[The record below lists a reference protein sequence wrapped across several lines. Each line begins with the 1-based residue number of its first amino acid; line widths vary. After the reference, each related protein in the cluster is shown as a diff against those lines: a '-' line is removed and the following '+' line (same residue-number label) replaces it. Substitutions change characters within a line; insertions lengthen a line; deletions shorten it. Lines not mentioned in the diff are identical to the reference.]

1 MKKHRYAIHLRFLG
15 FRYHGW
21 QKQTDYKTVQSMLD
35 KTLCF
40 ILDHDRF
47 KTLGASRTDA
57 MVSANHHVSQLF
69 SEEEV
74 CEKKLLKDLNDN
86 LPPDMEALRVDKVGK
101 EFLIINGS
109 KMKEYLYFFAFGE
122 KMHPFCAPYMANFH
136 EDLNIDL
143 MKECAKL
150 FEGEHNFRQYC
161 YRAKEGKQFVRTIEV
176 SEIVENDMLTG
187 TFFPKNNFVY
197 RVKGAGFLHHQV
209 RLMIGTLIRL
219 GLGEITKEDIIE
231 SLKGKNEKPIGI
243 IAPSSGLMLY
253 KTDFENLDPIELS

>member
-1 MKKHRYAIHLRFLG
+1 MRKFRYAIHLRFLG

-21 QKQTDYKTVQSMLD
+21 QRQPHHKTVQAMLE
-35 KTLCF
+35 KTLSF
-40 ILDHDRF
+40 IFEHDKF

-57 MVSANHHVSQLF
+57 MVSANHHVSELF
-69 SEEEV
+69 SEEQIEP
-74 CEKKLLKDLNDN
+74 ETLLQKLNDN
-86 LPPDMEALRVDKVGK
+86 LPPDIQALRVDEVGK
-101 EFLIINGS
+101 EFLVINGS

-122 KMHPFCAPYMANFH
+122 KMHPFCAPYLANFH
-136 EDLNIDL
+136 ESLDIEL
-143 MKECAKL
+143 MKKCAKI

-161 YRAKEGKQFVRTIEV
+161 YRAKEGKQFIRTIET
-176 SEIVENDMLTG
+176 SEIVENTMMSG
-187 TFFPKNNFVY
+187 TFFPKNNFMY

-219 GLGEITKEDIIE
+219 GLGEITEEDIID

-253 KTDFENLDPIELS
+253 KTDFDNLESIEL